1 MIKLLSR
8 PASACYLWMF
18 MICSANSMNA
28 FTWWLLFPDIW
39 TFPTHSHSVQTRFLR
54 WIAAFLGQFSQMC
67 VCVCVHSVHVC
78 HPQLLCLIKTHSHIL
93 HRWSRKAEEAT
104 PPTPA
109 AHGLVITAGRNERQR
124 KKTPQNEWQRH
135 RVPQTP
141 SIRRTSERE
150 CSGREDRART
160 NQHCSFKERCASG
173 IYTLSGCYRY
183 PFFLALF
190 PNAVAKG

>member
-1 MIKLLSR
+1 MAALSW
-8 PASACYLWMF
+8 YLNFPNTQSFCANQIFTMN
-18 MICSANSMNA
+18 CSLKSFGSIQSN
-28 FTWWLLFPDIW
+28 
-39 TFPTHSHSVQTRFLR
+39 V
-54 WIAAFLGQFSQMC
+54 C

-109 AHGLVITAGRNERQR
+109 AHGLVITAGRNEQQR

-183 PFFLALF
+183 PFFF
-190 PNAVAKG
+190 SSISECCS

>member
-1 MIKLLSR
+1 MAALSW
-8 PASACYLWMF
+8 YLNFPNTQSFCANQIFTMN
-18 MICSANSMNA
+18 CS
-28 FTWWLLFPDIW
+28 LFGSIQ
-39 TFPTHSHSVQTRFLR
+39 SNV
-54 WIAAFLGQFSQMC
+54 C
-67 VCVCVHSVHVC
+67 VCVCLCVHSVHVC

-109 AHGLVITAGRNERQR
+109 THGLVITAGRNERQR

-183 PFFLALF
+183 PFFF
-190 PNAVAKG
+190 SSISECCS